1 MNNIKIKSYGAYVPS
16 KVVTND
22 DLTKLV
28 DTSDEWIK
36 QRTGIE
42 RRHISEGE
50 DASDLAIKASKMA
63 LQRSNLKGED
73 IDLIIVA
80 TLTPDMLTPS
90 VACLVQK
97 EIKAKNAM
105 AFDVNAACSGFIYS
119 MQVAYSMMNSGS
131 FKRALVV
138 GVEVLSKIVDWS
150 DRSTCVL
157 FGDGSGAVVLEK
169 DYRDITVKNQQI
181 RLGGIY
187 GYCLPGKYLET
198 GEADL
203 EETVF
208 LEEFQNTD
216 LPTILMCHMPVC
228 WMINGSLDAWD
239 VDYVF
244 AGHVHGGEVILPFI
258 GGLYGPD
265 LGWFPGR
272 MEGIYTSGDHQKTLI
287 LSRGLGTNEMIPRFN
302 NIPEI
307 VVADIQGK
315 E

>member
-1 MNNIKIKSYGAYVPS
+1 MKIFHHKTLSIFMGIIVILTVILGCILYTSKYVLTTISYRLQTTGLIPS
-16 KVVTND
+16 LRILQLS
-22 DLTKLV
+22 DLHNSEFGTHNSRLISAV
-28 DTSDEWIK
+28 RAQSPDLILLTGDLLNSDE
-36 QRTGIE
+36 QRTDIATE
-42 RRHISEGE
+42 LITQLC
-50 DASDLAIKASKMA
+50 DIAPVYC
-63 LQRSNLKGED
+63 SNGNHEVEYQEKYG
-73 IDLIIVA
+73 V
-80 TLTPDMLTPS
+80 
-90 VACLVQK
+90 
-97 EIKAKNAM
+97 
-105 AFDVNAACSGFIYS
+105 DVDELYREA
-119 MQVAYSMMNSGS
+119 
-131 FKRALVV
+131 
-138 GVEVLSKIVDWS
+138 
-150 DRSTCVL
+150 
-157 FGDGSGAVVLEK
+157 GAVVLEK

>member
-1 MNNIKIKSYGAYVPS
+1 MKIFHHKTLSIFMGIIVILTVILGCILYTSKYVLTTISYRLQTTRLIPS
-16 KVVTND
+16 LRILQLS
-22 DLTKLV
+22 DLHNSEFGTHNSRLISAV
-28 DTSDEWIK
+28 RAQSPDLILLTGDLLNSDE
-36 QRTGIE
+36 QRTDIATE
-42 RRHISEGE
+42 LITQLC
-50 DASDLAIKASKMA
+50 DIAPVYC
-63 LQRSNLKGED
+63 SNGNHEVEYQEKYG
-73 IDLIIVA
+73 V
-80 TLTPDMLTPS
+80 
-90 VACLVQK
+90 
-97 EIKAKNAM
+97 
-105 AFDVNAACSGFIYS
+105 DVDELYREA
-119 MQVAYSMMNSGS
+119 
-131 FKRALVV
+131 
-138 GVEVLSKIVDWS
+138 
-150 DRSTCVL
+150 
-157 FGDGSGAVVLEK
+157 GAVVLEK

-228 WMINGSLDAWD
+228 WMNNGSLDAWD

>member
-1 MNNIKIKSYGAYVPS
+1 MKIFHHKTLSIFMGITVILTVILGCILYTSKYVLTTISYRLQTTRLIPS
-16 KVVTND
+16 LRILQLS
-22 DLTKLV
+22 DLHNSEFGTHNSRLISAV
-28 DTSDEWIK
+28 RAQSPDLILLTGDLLNSDEQCTDIATELIT
-36 QRTGIE
+36 QLCDI
-42 RRHISEGE
+42 
-50 DASDLAIKASKMA
+50 APVYC
-63 LQRSNLKGED
+63 SNGNHEVEYQEKYG
-73 IDLIIVA
+73 V
-80 TLTPDMLTPS
+80 
-90 VACLVQK
+90 
-97 EIKAKNAM
+97 
-105 AFDVNAACSGFIYS
+105 DVDELYREA
-119 MQVAYSMMNSGS
+119 
-131 FKRALVV
+131 
-138 GVEVLSKIVDWS
+138 
-150 DRSTCVL
+150 
-157 FGDGSGAVVLEK
+157 GAVVLEK
-169 DYRDITVKNQQI
+169 DYQDITVKNQQI

-272 MEGIYTSGDHQKTLI
+272 MEGICISGDHQKTLI

>member
-1 MNNIKIKSYGAYVPS
+1 MKIFHHKTLSIFMGIIVILTVILGCILYTSKYVLTTISYRLQTTRLIS
-16 KVVTND
+16 SLRILQLS
-22 DLTKLV
+22 DLHNSEFGTHNSRLISAV
-28 DTSDEWIK
+28 RAQSPDLILLTGDLLNSDE
-36 QRTGIE
+36 QRTDIATE
-42 RRHISEGE
+42 LITQLC
-50 DASDLAIKASKMA
+50 DIAPVYC
-63 LQRSNLKGED
+63 SNGNHEVEYQEKYG
-73 IDLIIVA
+73 V
-80 TLTPDMLTPS
+80 
-90 VACLVQK
+90 
-97 EIKAKNAM
+97 
-105 AFDVNAACSGFIYS
+105 DVDELYREA
-119 MQVAYSMMNSGS
+119 
-131 FKRALVV
+131 
-138 GVEVLSKIVDWS
+138 
-150 DRSTCVL
+150 
-157 FGDGSGAVVLEK
+157 GAVVLEK

>member
-1 MNNIKIKSYGAYVPS
+1 MCYIFRKKNICILIMTVLVGGIFLLYFYSKYNISITYQALEIEKEIPS
-16 KVVTND
+16 LRILQLS
-22 DLTKLV
+22 DLHNSEFGTHNSRLISAV
-28 DTSDEWIK
+28 RAQSPDLILLTGDLLNSDEQCTDIATELIT
-36 QRTGIE
+36 QLCDI
-42 RRHISEGE
+42 
-50 DASDLAIKASKMA
+50 APVYC
-63 LQRSNLKGED
+63 SNGNHEVEYQEKYG
-73 IDLIIVA
+73 V
-80 TLTPDMLTPS
+80 
-90 VACLVQK
+90 
-97 EIKAKNAM
+97 
-105 AFDVNAACSGFIYS
+105 DVDELYREA
-119 MQVAYSMMNSGS
+119 
-131 FKRALVV
+131 
-138 GVEVLSKIVDWS
+138 
-150 DRSTCVL
+150 
-157 FGDGSGAVVLEK
+157 GAVVLEK
-169 DYRDITVKNQQI
+169 DYQDITVKNQQI

-244 AGHVHGGEVILPFI
+244 AGHVHGGEVILPVI